1 MTVRVQQAPFDAQA
15 EADALRAGDLDVGA
29 VVTFVGTVRDLN
41 DEDAGRATGRPEPA
55 PPSGE
60 DSRGPHRGAVSA
72 LTLEHYPGMT
82 EKALESIVDEA
93 RSRFDVRRILVIHR
107 VGTLAP
113 GDPIVLVAV
122 TGAHRGAAFDA
133 CRFVMD
139 YLKTRA
145 PFWKKE
151 RTREGDRWVD
161 ARASDD
167 EAAERWDAARPS

>member
-1 MTVRVQQAPFDAQA
+1 LGVRIQEAPFDAQA
-15 EADALRAGDLDVGA
+15 EADALREGDFDVGA
-29 VVTFVGTVRDLN
+29 VVTFTGTVRDVN
-41 DEDAGRATGRPEPA
+41 DGDAVGT
-55 PPSGE
+55 
-60 DSRGPHRGAVSA
+60 

-82 EKALESIVDEA
+82 EKALEAIVDEA
-93 RSRFDVRRILVIHR
+93 RERFDVRRILVIHR

-122 TGAHRGAAFDA
+122 TGAHRGEAFDA

-151 RTREGDRWVD
+151 RTPSGDRWVD

-167 EAAERWDAARPS
+167 EAARRWGGDSSADGP